1 LAIVPIPEIQIQGD
15 SIDLLYSGETGVGQ
29 LYTYR
34 SRLDSVYISWTSRR
48 KSYKLE
54 LVVTSVSRGRVGRGG
69 WLVVLEAL
77 FF

>member
-1 LAIVPIPEIQIQGD
+1 MAIVPIPEIQIQGD

-77 FF
+77 F

>member
-1 LAIVPIPEIQIQGD
+1 MFLFQKIQIQGD
-15 SIDLLYSGETGVGQ
+15 SIDLLDSGETGVGQ
-29 LYTYR
+29 LYTYC

-77 FF
+77 F

>member
-77 FF
+77 F